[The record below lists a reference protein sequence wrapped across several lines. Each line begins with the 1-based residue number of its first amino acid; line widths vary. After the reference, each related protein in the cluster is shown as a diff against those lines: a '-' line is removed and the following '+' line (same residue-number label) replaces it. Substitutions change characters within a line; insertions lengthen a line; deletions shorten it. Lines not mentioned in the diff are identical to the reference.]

1 MILLFWAFRSLEFN
15 TIFESSAELFAAG
28 HQVSVLGM
36 EMSVGALLTVVTALF
51 LLGATGKSAQFPLY
65 VWLPDAMAGPTP
77 VSALIHAA
85 TMVTAGVYLL
95 VRSGLLLE
103 IARVSG
109 ETLFAGVTSADL
121 VAYTGA
127 FTALVAGLIAFTQND
142 IKKVLAYSTVSQL
155 GFMVAAAGM
164 GAYVAAI
171 FHLAT
176 HAFFKGL
183 LFLSAGSVIHG
194 MEHGHHHLHEAGHHG
209 GEDRFDPQDMRTMG
223 GLRHKMKTTFVVYMV
238 GALALAGIFPLAGF
252 WSKDEILAHG
262 AANSGADFT
271 IVYWLLTVAA
281 FCTAFYMGRQLLMV
295 FFGKPRHGAAEHAVE
310 SAPLMTRPLIVLA
323 TLAVLAGVLNFPF
336 LSETAAERAEEAHDL
351 GANLLVEQWLE
362 HSLPVFELKGELEA
376 LSGAEVP
383 HTPINLTYSV
393 AGLSTGFAVLA
404 LFLAWRVY
412 RHRPATAE
420 EADPLQRT
428 PIWWMAVLPLNT
440 LYMKGFVPAYN
451 WLARFLAEQVDWA
464 FWHDWFHDR
473 VIRDGFLGLS
483 GWLSGIFDLRFIDG
497 WLVNGSAQ
505 ATRWLANQLRLT
517 QTGYVRNYALAVFVG
532 VVALLAYF
540 LVVAL

>member
-1 MILLFWAFRSLEFN
+1 
-15 TIFESSAELFAAG
+15 
-28 HQVSVLGM
+28 
-36 EMSVGALLTVVTALF
+36 
-51 LLGATGKSAQFPLY
+51 
-65 VWLPDAMAGPTP
+65 LPDAMAGPTP

-95 VRSGLLLE
+95 VRSGSLLE

-171 FHLAT
+171 FHLVS

-183 LFLSAGSVIHG
+183 LCLSAGSVIHG
-194 MEHGHHHLHEAGHHG
+194 MEHGHHHLHEDDHHG
-209 GEDRFDPQDMRTMG
+209 GEDDFNPQDMRTMG
-223 GLRHKMKTTFVVYMV
+223 GLRHKMKTTFVVYMI
-238 GALALAGIFPLAGF
+238 GALALSGIFPLAGF

-262 AANSGADFT
+262 AANSGTSFD
-271 IVYWLLTVAA
+271 IVYWLLTIAA

-295 FFGKPRHGAAEHAVE
+295 FFGKPRHQAAEHAVE
-310 SAPLMTRPLIVLA
+310 SVPLMTRPLIILA
-323 TLAVLAGVLNFPF
+323 ALSVLAGILNFPF
-336 LSETAAERAEEAHDL
+336 LSSAAADRAEAAHTL
-351 GANLLVEQWLE
+351 GNQVLLEQWLE
-362 HSLPVFELKGELEA
+362 HSLPIFEIRGELEA
-376 LSGAEVP
+376 LSGAHVP

-393 AGLSTGFAVLA
+393 AIISTALALVA
-404 LFLAWRVY
+404 LFLAWLVY
-412 RHRPATAE
+412 RRRPATATE
-420 EADPLQRT
+420 PDPLQRT

-440 LYMKGFVPAYN
+440 LYMQGFVPAYN

-473 VIRDGFLGLS
+473 IIRDGFLGLS

-505 ATRWLANQLRLT
+505 ATRWLSNQLRLT
-517 QTGYVRNYALAVFVG
+517 QTGYVRNYALGVFLG
-532 VVALLAYF
+532 VVVLLAYF